1 MPVDFKVPDLGENI
15 ESGDIVSVLVKEG
28 DQVAAQ
34 QAVFEVETGKAV
46 VELPTPHAGKITK
59 IHVEK
64 GSKVKVGDSLLTIE
78 TGAPAAAPAKTAAP
92 VQPAAKP
99 APAPA
104 PAAEKT
110 PAPPARRESAPAHAE
125 NENGGAPARRAVA
138 ATPPA
143 GSTESRKKLPPA
155 GPATRRLAR
164 ELGVDLGQVSGT
176 GAAGRITEEDIKA
189 AVRGGQMTARSAAP
203 GPAGRSAALPA
214 GTDDRDAYGP
224 IRRTKMASIRK
235 TIALNMV
242 KSATTIPHVT
252 NFDDA
257 DITELERIR
266 KGGLAD
272 YVDSSIK
279 LTMMPFVM
287 KAIAQSLRLHPL
299 INASVDME
307 GEQIVYK
314 EYVNIGVAVDTERGL
329 VVPVIRDVDR
339 MSIPAIAKA
348 LADMAERA
356 RAAQFT
362 LEEMRGST
370 FTISNMGSIG
380 GTYST
385 PIINPPNVA
394 ILLTG
399 RSRKLPVVVDD
410 RVEPRLMM
418 PLSLSYDHR
427 IVDGATA
434 ARFLN
439 EVINYLK
446 VPGRLLLSP

>member
-78 TGAPAAAPAKTAAP
+78 TGAPAAAAPKPAAP
-92 VQPAAKP
+92 APAAPAAKP
-99 APAPA
+99 APS
-104 PAAEKT
+104 PAAEKAPAPRREPT
-110 PAPPARRESAPAHAE
+110 PAPHAE
-125 NENGGAPARRAVA
+125 NENGGAPARRVVP

-143 GSTESRKKLPPA
+143 ASTETRKKLPPA

-164 ELGVDLGQVSGT
+164 ELGVDLGQVNGT

-189 AVRGGQMTARSAAP
+189 AVRGGQMTARAAAAS
-203 GPAGRSAALPA
+203 PASRSVPLPA
-214 GTDDRDAYGP
+214 GTDDRDSWGP

-235 TIALNMV
+235 TIAVNMV

-299 INASVDME
+299 INASVDMD
-307 GEQIVYK
+307 GEQIIYK

-339 MSIPAIAKA
+339 LSIPAIAKA
-348 LADMAERA
+348 LADVADRA

-362 LEEMRGST
+362 LDEMRGST

-394 ILLTG
+394 ILLVG